1 MVIFKPVLQLWEVN
15 GDQARDFE
23 EPARPSQALFVDSH
37 CLVAPGAWLPAP
49 NPVALLGTA
58 VSQADAVSFL
68 LKQCADFGEKEAREE
83 KSHLLGPGIQLS
95 IKK

>member
-1 MVIFKPVLQLWEVN
+1 MPGCQLLT
-15 GDQARDFE
+15 Q
-23 EPARPSQALFVDSH
+23 
-37 CLVAPGAWLPAP
+37 WL
-49 NPVALLGTA
+49 LLGTA

-68 LKQCADFGEKEAREE
+68 LKQCADFGEKEDQEE